1 MLILYLKKI
10 IRVPLYFIAWLILTF
25 ILSIILGVF
34 FSPAFIAVFSL
45 IGIIILISA
54 ITIKNRYN
62 DGKNRREYLSN
73 TGGFKLKTEIS
84 KVIRN
89 NDFIADILVFATFAL
104 IMVIISAL
112 KLIAQTHIII
122 WLLATLIFICLTTVL
137 LSAIDILYWL
147 VIKYKWYKERIEN
160 KNYWKS

>member
-1 MLILYLKKI
+1 MMKLYLKKI
-10 IRVPLYFIAWLILTF
+10 ILIPIYIIAWLVLT
-25 ILSIILGVF
+25 LLLNIILGVF
-34 FSPAFIAVFSL
+34 FSPAFIAVFSFV
-45 IGIIILISA
+45 GIIILISV

-62 DGKNRREYLSN
+62 NGENRREYLSN

-147 VIKYKWYKERIEN
+147 VIKYMWYKERIEN
-160 KNYWKS
+160 KNY

>member
-1 MLILYLKKI
+1 MMKLYLKKI
-10 IRVPLYFIAWLILTF
+10 ILIPIYIIAWLVLT
-25 ILSIILGVF
+25 LLLNIILGVF

-160 KNYWKS
+160 KNY

>member
-10 IRVPLYFIAWLILTF
+10 IWIPVYIIAWLIITLLISLF
-25 ILSIILGVF
+25 LGMF
-34 FSPAFIAVFSL
+34 FSPAFIAVFSF
-45 IGIIILISA
+45 IAIIILITA
-54 ITIKNRYN
+54 ITFKTRYN
-62 DGKNRREYLSN
+62 NNATKREYLIITKS
-73 TGGFKLKTEIS
+73 FKIKSEILKVLHT
-84 KVIRN
+84 K
-89 NDFIADILVFATFAL
+89 DFIADILVFATFAL

-160 KNYWKS
+160 KNY

>member
-1 MLILYLKKI
+1 MMKLYLKKI
-10 IRVPLYFIAWLILTF
+10 ILIPIYIIAWLVLT
-25 ILSIILGVF
+25 LLLNIILGVF
-34 FSPAFIAVFSL
+34 FSPAFIAVFSFV
-45 IGIIILISA
+45 GIIILISV

-104 IMVIISAL
+104 IMVIVSAL

-160 KNYWKS
+160 KNY

>member
-1 MLILYLKKI
+1 ML
-10 IRVPLYFIAWLILTF
+10 
-25 ILSIILGVF
+25 
-34 FSPAFIAVFSL
+34 
-45 IGIIILISA
+45 
-54 ITIKNRYN
+54 
-62 DGKNRREYLSN
+62 YLSN

-89 NDFIADILVFATFAL
+89 NDFIADLLVFVTFAL

-160 KNYWKS
+160 KNY

>member
-1 MLILYLKKI
+1 MMKLYLKKI
-10 IRVPLYFIAWLILTF
+10 ILIPIYIIAWLVLT
-25 ILSIILGVF
+25 LLLNIILGVF
-34 FSPAFIAVFSL
+34 FSPAFIAVFSFV
-45 IGIIILISA
+45 GIIILISV

-62 DGKNRREYLSN
+62 NGENRREYLSVN
-73 TGGFKLKTEIS
+73 GKFKIKSELSE
-84 KVIRN
+84 VIRN

-137 LSAIDILYWL
+137 LSAIDVFYWL
-147 VIKYKWYKERIEN
+147 IVRHKWYKERIRN
-160 KNYWKS
+160 NG

>member
-1 MLILYLKKI
+1 MMKLYLKKI
-10 IRVPLYFIAWLILTF
+10 ILIPIYIIAWLVLT
-25 ILSIILGVF
+25 LLLNIILGVF

-137 LSAIDILYWL
+137 LSAIVILYWL

-160 KNYWKS
+160 KNY